1 MRLLLA
7 LLVAAAAAA
16 PALADGLPVLG
27 VDVGN
32 EGVASLTARYVTLP
46 AGSNTVLASVRP
58 NGGQVWQSRL
68 LRGRL
73 TIPAVAYD
81 GSADG
86 LSADGST
93 LVLIQPRVS
102 FPRATTKLVVLGTG
116 RFVVRRTIR
125 LDGDFSF
132 DAISPRGRLIYL
144 IHYLSVAD
152 PSRYEVRVYDL
163 RHARLLPR
171 PVTVSG
177 EQMRGRPL
185 SRAETRD
192 GSWAYTLYDGNGETP
207 FVHALHTTT
216 RTARCIDLDALRG
229 RDLSQVR
236 LRLERGSL
244 LVGDGTRSVVSVDT
258 HSFRVTAAG
267 S

>member
-7 LLVAAAAAA
+7 LLVAAATAA

-27 VDVGN
+27 VDVGA
-32 EGVASLTARYVTLP
+32 EGVTTGATRYVTFPTGADTVVAATQTTGGRLVAARTLP
-46 AGSNTVLASVRP
+46 GS
-58 NGGQVWQSRL
+58 
-68 LRGRL
+68 L

-86 LSADGST
+86 LSADGRT
-93 LVLIQPRVS
+93 LVLIEPRVA
-102 FPRATTKLVVLGTG
+102 FPRAATKLVVLGTG

-144 IHYLSVAD
+144 IHYLSVVD

-163 RHARLLPR
+163 RQARLLPR
-171 PVTVSG
+171 PVTVPG

-185 SRAETRD
+185 SRAASRE
-192 GSWAYTLYDGNGETP
+192 WAYTLYDGNGATP

-216 RTARCIDLDALRG
+216 RSARCLDLDELRG
-229 RDLSQVR
+229 RDLSR
-236 LRLERGSL
+236 LRLRLDGGSL
-244 LVGDGTRSVVSVDT
+244 LVRDGTRTVASLGLT
-258 HSFRVTAAG
+258 EP
-267 S
+267 